1 MCRKQWDNAHVGDTH
16 GIRDPRRRHRLT
28 LDLNSSIPNDI
39 SLLGSHAHRLE
50 WLMSRMRWGAGP
62 QRHGDRP
69 MEGNRDAGREA
80 DKSLEEVQS
89 LANTSSQ
96 RVGWGGN
103 RTIPSPGG
111 MPRDQELLIRHLVL
125 WGNRPV
131 SNAVV
136 GLLIPSGSRPAR
148 SGNLT
153 YLGRR
158 RQATWVCPRASE
170 ERLPCRRRTLRAE
183 SHWTVRGR
191 IREGPSRTLGQLCE
205 LGGSLLVHVSLRPAS
220 GGACGPGRGP
230 DRAAAESPFQLGVRE
245 QTFDEQ
251 RLVPIRSAGEHNAAV
266 SEPQAVWHRVTG
278 VLQCNVCPGP
288 RRDDGDL
295 SLLRHQPMSGLST
308 GGESK
313 LACLHPCG

>member
-1 MCRKQWDNAHVGDTH
+1 MGAVQWKGTVMPDAKLTRVWKKCRALQTLRVSELDGEEI
-16 GIRDPRRRHRLT
+16 GRFRHR
-28 LDLNSSIPNDI
+28 
-39 SLLGSHAHRLE
+39 A
-50 WLMSRMRWGAGP
+50 
-62 QRHGDRP
+62 
-69 MEGNRDAGREA
+69 
-80 DKSLEEVQS
+80 
-89 LANTSSQ
+89 
-96 RVGWGGN
+96 
-103 RTIPSPGG
+103 G

-148 SGNLT
+148 PGNLT

-183 SHWTVRGR
+183 SHWKVRGR

-295 SLLRHQPMSGLST
+295 SLLRHKPMSGLST